1 MNTNDGYLKAPD
13 SIRVLVPKLKIVDR
27 LQAAGKL
34 EAARAALDSANLYTR
49 ERWNT
54 RDSIYADDE
63 SAIALLNA
71 IGADPGTILAP
82 E

>member
-1 MNTNDGYLKAPD
+1 MATNDGYLKAPD
-13 SIRVLVPKLKIVDR
+13 TIRLLVPKRLIVER

-34 EAARAALDSANLYTR
+34 EAARAALDAADLYTR

-54 RDSIYADDE
+54 RDAIYADDE
-63 SAIALLNA
+63 TALALIAA
-71 IGADPGTILAP
+71 IGADPITILAP

>member
-1 MNTNDGYLKAPD
+1 MATNDGYLKAPD
-13 SIRVLVPKLKIVDR
+13 SIRVLVPKSKIVER

-34 EAARAALDSANLYTR
+34 AQARAALDAADLFTR

-54 RDSIYADDE
+54 RDAIFADDE
-63 SAIALLNA
+63 SAVALIAA
-71 IGADPGTILAP
+71 IGADPAAILAA